1 MTNLRHQMLEELQ
14 RRNYSSSTIRGYI
27 LAVKQFAEYFG
38 KPPDRLGATHV
49 KRFQWYLLQERKLDP
64 GTVEMRMSALR
75 FFFKKMLKRRDM
87 HFDELPFPKTPRK
100 LPTVL
105 SPEEVRRMI
114 DGTRNLMHRTLL
126 MVLYGTGVRRKELSL
141 LKVADI
147 DSKRMV
153 VHIRQGKGSR
163 DRDIPLSPKLLEA
176 LREYWSWKKPRFYL
190 FPSTEGHRGG
200 EAPMSDKV
208 VWWAVREAAR
218 RAGITRKIGPHTF
231 RHSFATELLEAGTDL
246 RTIQLLMGHARLED
260 TTLYLH
266 LSRRHLKMTIN
277 PLDQLSVHNHTS
289 APVTEDPSS

>member
-1 MTNLRHQMLEELQ
+1 MTELRQQMLEELQ
-14 RRNYSSSTIRGYI
+14 RRNYSASTIRGYI

-87 HFDELPFPKTPRK
+87 HFDDLPFPKTPRK

-114 DGTRNLMHRTLL
+114 DGTSNLMHRTLL
-126 MVLYGTGVRRKELSL
+126 MVLYGTGVRRTELSL

-153 VHIRQGKGSR
+153 IHIRQGKGSR
-163 DRDIPLSPKLLEA
+163 DREVPLSPKLLEA
-176 LREYWSWKKPRFYL
+176 LREYWVWKKPRVYL
-190 FPSTEGHRGG
+190 FPSTEGHRGV

-246 RTIQLLMGHARLED
+246 RTIQLLMGHSRLED

-266 LSRRHLKMTIN
+266 LSRRHLKMTMN
-277 PLDQLSVHNHTS
+277 PLDQLRAQNPP
-289 APVTEDPSS
+289 PVAGTEDPS